1 MVSRAAGL
9 GLVMAGFLVVGL
21 GFFAGGTGGGGTPE
35 RICDFAGTV
44 AGHVHDDN
52 AFKYITISNVN
63 LSATNCRDKGIF
75 DFSVSP
81 TSQAALFTTGT
92 AKISVKAV
100 DISGGVAREVQ
111 FTITTAAGEIDKDF
125 TQNIKIPSLIQGDS
139 YTIQVSAPDWEG
151 GQIKYTK
158 QVTV

>member
-1 MVSRAAGL
+1 MVSKAAGL
-9 GLVMAGFLVVGL
+9 GLVMVGFLVVGL

-35 RICDFAGTV
+35 RICDLAGTV
-44 AGHVHDDN
+44 TGHVHDDN
-52 AFKYITISNVN
+52 AFKYITISDIN

-75 DFSVSP
+75 DFNVA
-81 TSQAALFTTGT
+81 QAALLTTGT

-100 DISGGVAREVQ
+100 DVSGDVVRDVQ
-111 FTITTAAGEIDKDF
+111 FTITTAAGQIDKDF

-139 YTIQVSAPDWEG
+139 YSIQISAPDWEG
-151 GQIKYTK
+151 GQIKFTE